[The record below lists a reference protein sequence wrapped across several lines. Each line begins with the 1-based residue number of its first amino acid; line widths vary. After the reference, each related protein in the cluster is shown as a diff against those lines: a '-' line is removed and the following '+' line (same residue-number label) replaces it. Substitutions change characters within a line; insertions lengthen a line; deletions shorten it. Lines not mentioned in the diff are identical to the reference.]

1 MPRSNNRVYIALH
14 SNPTSALAEAYR
26 NLRINIEFNAGRKEM
41 KTIAL
46 LSANPG
52 EGKST
57 TALNLAAAYA
67 QIGTRTLLIDA
78 DMRKPS
84 IHTAFGISN
93 NQGLTHILAM
103 DREFS
108 EVIQDSGIPCLSV
121 LPSGPIPVNA
131 SELLASKRFDQ
142 LLQDLKKEYDVV
154 LIDTPPA
161 LKVMDAS
168 IVASKTDGVV
178 IVVEYHKVKS
188 DDARRLVEEMAS
200 VNAHVL
206 GVALNKINNRD
217 VAVYP

>member
-14 SNPTSALAEAYR
+14 SNPTSPLAEAYR
-26 NLRINIEFNAGRKEM
+26 NLRINIEFNAGGKEM

-57 TALNLAAAYA
+57 TALNLATAYA
-67 QIGTRTLLIDA
+67 QIGSRTLLIDA

-84 IHTAFGISN
+84 LHTAFGIPN
-93 NQGLTHILAM
+93 NLGLTHILAM
-103 DREFS
+103 DREP
-108 EVIQDSGIPCLSV
+108 EETIQESGIPGLSI
-121 LPSGPIPVNA
+121 LPSGPVPVNA
-131 SELLASKRFDQ
+131 SELLASRKFDQ
-142 LLQDLKKEYDVV
+142 LLLRLKEIYDIV

-168 IVASKTDGVV
+168 IVASKADGAV

-188 DDARRLVEEMAS
+188 DEARRLVEEMAS
-200 VNAHVL
+200 VNANVL